1 MRRALALPLTMKLV
15 PFWSAAPSGQKLLP
29 EGKLCLANWSVS
41 PIPFSLP
48 TMAAPIRTA
57 SSPARAN
64 PLLGSMS
71 QPGLLLAA
79 ALLLMAL
86 TTPAYAQRC
95 STQNGQT
102 ICCDNSG
109 NCYSK

>member
-1 MRRALALPLTMKLV
+1 MKLV
-15 PFWSAAPSGQKLLP
+15 PFWSASPSDQNLLP
-29 EGKLCLANWSVS
+29 EGKLCFAHWSVS
-41 PIPFSLP
+41 RIPISLL
-48 TMAAPIRTA
+48 TMAPLIRTT

-71 QPGLLLAA
+71 RPGLLLAA
-79 ALLLMAL
+79 ALLLMAV

>member
-1 MRRALALPLTMKLV
+1 V
-15 PFWSAAPSGQKLLP
+15 G
-29 EGKLCLANWSVS
+29 
-41 PIPFSLP
+41 
-48 TMAAPIRTA
+48 
-57 SSPARAN
+57 
-64 PLLGSMS
+64 

-79 ALLLMAL
+79 ALLLIAA

-95 STQNGQT
+95 TTQNGQT